1 MSRDIYIAQA
11 HTHQWKNMKMHG
23 TSVGSG
29 PLALN
34 PGLVVDM
41 LTNGC
46 YSLGLVHCRSPTLRS
61 GAHDAHPHD
70 APARSA
76 FHSPSLTA
84 REEPTMYSVQAVTE
98 LKCGCQEDPKI

>member
-1 MSRDIYIAQA
+1 MSRDIYTAQA

-34 PGLVVDM
+34 PGLLVDM

-61 GAHDAHPHD
+61 GSTLIMLQHGV
-70 APARSA
+70 
-76 FHSPSLTA
+76 HSIPQVLQPERNLQCIQSKPSL
-84 REEPTMYSVQAVTE
+84 S
-98 LKCGCQEDPKI
+98 

>member
-1 MSRDIYIAQA
+1 MSRDIYTAQA

-61 GAHDAHPHD
+61 GSTLMMLQHGV
-70 APARSA
+70 
-76 FHSPSLTA
+76 HSIPQVLQPERNLQCIQSKPSL
-84 REEPTMYSVQAVTE
+84 S
-98 LKCGCQEDPKI
+98 

>member
-1 MSRDIYIAQA
+1 MSRDIYTAQA
-11 HTHQWKNMKMHG
+11 HTHQWKNMKMHS

-34 PGLVVDM
+34 PGLLVDM

-61 GAHDAHPHD
+61 GSTLIMLQHGV
-70 APARSA
+70 
-76 FHSPSLTA
+76 HSIPQVLQPERNLQCIQSKPSL
-84 REEPTMYSVQAVTE
+84 S
-98 LKCGCQEDPKI
+98 

>member
-1 MSRDIYIAQA
+1 MSRDIYTAQA

-34 PGLVVDM
+34 PGLLVDM

-61 GAHDAHPHD
+61 GSTLMMLQHGV
-70 APARSA
+70 
-76 FHSPSLTA
+76 HSIPQVLQPERNLQCIQSKPSL
-84 REEPTMYSVQAVTE
+84 S
-98 LKCGCQEDPKI
+98 

>member
-1 MSRDIYIAQA
+1 
-11 HTHQWKNMKMHG
+11 MHG

-61 GAHDAHPHD
+61 GSTLMMLQHGV
-70 APARSA
+70 
-76 FHSPSLTA
+76 HSIPQVLQPERNLQCIQSKPSL
-84 REEPTMYSVQAVTE
+84 S
-98 LKCGCQEDPKI
+98 

>member
-1 MSRDIYIAQA
+1 MSRDIYTAQA
-11 HTHQWKNMKMHG
+11 HTHQWKDIKMHG

-41 LTNGC
+41 LTSGC

-61 GAHDAHPHD
+61 GSTLMMLQHGV
-70 APARSA
+70 
-76 FHSPSLTA
+76 HSIPQVLQPERNLQCIQSKPSL
-84 REEPTMYSVQAVTE
+84 S
-98 LKCGCQEDPKI
+98 

>member
-1 MSRDIYIAQA
+1 MSRDIYTAQA
-11 HTHQWKNMKMHG
+11 HTHQWKDIKMHG

-34 PGLVVDM
+34 PGLLVDM

-61 GAHDAHPHD
+61 GSTLMMLQHGV
-70 APARSA
+70 
-76 FHSPSLTA
+76 HSIPQVLQPERNLQCIQSKPSL
-84 REEPTMYSVQAVTE
+84 S
-98 LKCGCQEDPKI
+98 

>member
-61 GAHDAHPHD
+61 GSTLMMLQHGV
-70 APARSA
+70 
-76 FHSPSLTA
+76 HSIPQVLQPERNLQCIQSKPSL
-84 REEPTMYSVQAVTE
+84 S
-98 LKCGCQEDPKI
+98 

>member
-1 MSRDIYIAQA
+1 MSRDIYTAQA
-11 HTHQWKNMKMHG
+11 HTHQWKDMKMHG

-34 PGLVVDM
+34 PGLLVDM

-61 GAHDAHPHD
+61 GSTLMMLQHGV
-70 APARSA
+70 
-76 FHSPSLTA
+76 HSIPQVLQPERNLQCIQSKPSL
-84 REEPTMYSVQAVTE
+84 S
-98 LKCGCQEDPKI
+98 